1 LDFGLSARRR
11 HRRPRDRM
19 GKQTNGPARTGA
31 EPGEPD
37 LVCGAINPGNSNADA
52 GRQRRL
58 KLFTVRCEQM
68 ASRVRAGAVPFVW
81 GVDTCYEASIWAG
94 LNDDVGDDAVQ
105 AAMSRA
111 FMGLRRP

>member
-1 LDFGLSARRR
+1 M
-11 HRRPRDRM
+11 HN
-19 GKQTNGPARTGA
+19 KQTPRRAGA
-31 EPGEPD
+31 GLGDDD
-37 LVCGAINPGNSNADA
+37 LTAGAITPGNSNADV

-68 ASRVRAGAVPFVW
+68 ADRVRAGAVPFVW
-81 GVDTCYEASIWAG
+81 AIDTCYEASIWAG

-111 FMGLRRP
+111 FMGVRR